1 MEMSYSVEEIA
12 ELIRY
17 HIVLG
22 ADGNAAP
29 ERQLGQLIDAV
40 GQLRAGQGSRVPQT
54 VRGGVRAM
62 NPTSVRI
69 ARRSRL
75 TASAAMTTESK
86 GWDRHARVPGQ
97 SFGPA

>member
-1 MEMSYSVEEIA
+1 MKMSYSVEEIA

-40 GQLRAGQGSRVPQT
+40 GQLRAGQGSRVPQP
-54 VRGGVRAM
+54 V
-62 NPTSVRI
+62 
-69 ARRSRL
+69 
-75 TASAAMTTESK
+75 AA
-86 GWDRHARVPGQ
+86 GCGQ
-97 SFGPA
+97 